1 MKPLVAW
8 KKCCKPKKKSG
19 LGIINLRSQNSALLM
34 KHLDKFYNQKDVPW
48 VKLVWNAHYQNG
60 QIPHA
65 TTDKGSFWWRDL
77 LKLCDMF
84 RGISSCIV
92 GNGSTV
98 LFWSDVWNNHLLQEK
113 FPRLYS
119 YAKDKRISV
128 AKFLENNTV
137 MAQFHLPLSEQ
148 GHQEYMELQDLL
160 QNIQV
165 QEHSK
170 DTWHYIWGTS
180 TYTSSKFY
188 NFPYKNVS
196 LLLPSCG
203 FGSPNVA
210 TS

>member
-1 MKPLVAW
+1 
-8 KKCCKPKKKSG
+8 
-19 LGIINLRSQNSALLM
+19 
-34 KHLDKFYNQKDVPW
+34 
-48 VKLVWNAHYQNG
+48 
-60 QIPHA
+60 
-65 TTDKGSFWWRDL
+65 
-77 LKLCDMF
+77 MF

-98 LFWSDVWNNHLLQEK
+98 LFWSDVWNHHLLQEK

-128 AKFLENNTV
+128 AKFLENNIV

-148 GHQEYMELQDLL
+148 AHQEHKELQGLL

-180 TYTSSKFY
+180 TCTSSKFY
-188 NFPYKNVS
+188 NFQYKNVS
-196 LLLPSCG
+196 PHAPFLWIWKSKCIPRIK
-203 FGSPNVA
+203 FF
-210 TS
+210 T

>member
-1 MKPLVAW
+1 
-8 KKCCKPKKKSG
+8 
-19 LGIINLRSQNSALLM
+19 
-34 KHLDKFYNQKDVPW
+34 
-48 VKLVWNAHYQNG
+48 
-60 QIPHA
+60 
-65 TTDKGSFWWRDL
+65 
-77 LKLCDMF
+77 MF

-98 LFWSDVWNNHLLQEK
+98 LFWSDVCNNHLLQEK

-128 AKFLENNTV
+128 AKFLENNTM

-148 GHQEYMELQDLL
+148 AHQEYMELQDLL

-180 TYTSSKFY
+180 THASSKFY

-196 LLLPSCG
+196 PLLPSCG